1 MLNWLKIKVIF
12 PITAGLDN
20 EEVSEVQKLQMGIKD
35 GDQYETEYGVYQL
48 SENFTICQLNP
59 RCFIP
64 KDKVNKKYY
73 TEVVFS
79 DGNVIYADGKPESVY
94 DTIDK
99 YIQSFPDEVV
109 G

>member
-20 EEVSEVQKLQMGIKD
+20 EEVSEVQRIQMGLKD
-35 GDQYETEYGVYQL
+35 DDQYETETGIYQL
-48 SENFTICQLNP
+48 TDEFTIYQLNP

-79 DGNVIYADGKPESVY
+79 DGNIIYADGKPESVY
-94 DTIDK
+94 KQIEDYID
-99 YIQSFPDEVV
+99 SFPPAQ
-109 G
+109 

>member
-1 MLNWLKIKVIF
+1 MLNWLKLKVIF

-35 GDQYETEYGVYQL
+35 GDEYESELGIYQL
-48 SENFTICQLNP
+48 REDFTISQLNP

-64 KDKVNKKYY
+64 KNKVNKKYY

-79 DGNVIYADGKPESVY
+79 DGNIIYADGKPEAVY
-94 DTIDK
+94 QVIEEYID
-99 YIQSFPDEVV
+99 SFTE
-109 G
+109 